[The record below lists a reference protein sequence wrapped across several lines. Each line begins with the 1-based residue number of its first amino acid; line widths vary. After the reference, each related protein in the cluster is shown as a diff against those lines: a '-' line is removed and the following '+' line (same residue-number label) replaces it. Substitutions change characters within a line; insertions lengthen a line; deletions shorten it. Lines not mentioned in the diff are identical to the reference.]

1 VTTSAPGV
9 VSGALLNFK
18 KDNVMSEFELEDAIK
33 HLKAVKNIAPEK
45 TYTVTTNHPNQGD
58 ELSST
63 GAQLIEL
70 SNAYLALFEAEKS
83 GDKKKLAE
91 ATMKIMNL

>member
-1 VTTSAPGV
+1 
-9 VSGALLNFK
+9 
-18 KDNVMSEFELEDAIK
+18 MSEFELEDAIK
-33 HLKAVKNIAPEK
+33 HLKAVKNIDPEK
-45 TYTVTTNHPNQGD
+45 TYTVITNHPNQGD

-63 GAQLIEL
+63 GAQLLEL
-70 SNAYLALFEAEKS
+70 TGAYLELFEAEKS